1 MRLTTMAVVR
11 RGPVTDM
18 MRMMRMRMIVMI
30 MKIRMMMKRM
40 MRLTRVA
47 VVRRGPV
54 TDMRVS
60 SGHSI
65 HLH

>member
-1 MRLTTMAVVR
+1 MMLLIAIMLKRTLMMEMWMMRMMRMMIRV
-11 RGPVTDM
+11 
-18 MRMMRMRMIVMI
+18 MRMMRMRM
-30 MKIRMMMKRM
+30 RM

>member
-1 MRLTTMAVVR
+1 MNNGFHRAWGYDSM
-11 RGPVTDM
+11 M
-18 MRMMRMRMIVMI
+18 MRM
-30 MKIRMMMKRM
+30 IRMMMKRM

-60 SGHSI
+60 SAHSI

>member
-18 MRMMRMRMIVMI
+18 MRMMRMIVMI

>member
-1 MRLTTMAVVR
+1 MQSELPATDGFGVVM
-11 RGPVTDM
+11 M
-18 MRMMRMRMIVMI
+18 MRMMVMMIRV
-30 MKIRMMMKRM
+30 MMKRM